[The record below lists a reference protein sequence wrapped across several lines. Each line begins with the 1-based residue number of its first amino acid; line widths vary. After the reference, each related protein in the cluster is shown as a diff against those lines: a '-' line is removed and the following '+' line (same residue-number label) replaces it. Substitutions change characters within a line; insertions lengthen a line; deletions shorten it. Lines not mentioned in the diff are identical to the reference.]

1 MTRVPSGPAVPL
13 AAWTALTSWL
23 VLLSWG
29 RLVEE
34 SDGLPDKLLVAI
46 VLVAASGVGLRRLGL
61 EWPFTFCGQLLVA
74 TLVLQAQLGTG
85 WLPTTSSLRSAVET
99 VVRATSS
106 AHDHAAPV
114 AGDVPSIVPL
124 LLVAGVLLHLV
135 VDLVAVSLRRALAA
149 SLPLLA
155 AWVLPVSVLGTATSW
170 PHFAL
175 AAAAW
180 LALLTADQRAE
191 RSRWGRSVSAPWL
204 DTVQPGSAALVIGGV
219 AVLAA
224 VALPSVL
231 PHRAALT
238 LPGSGS
244 GPGTTVSLKDPV
256 ADLQRNLTRGEDI
269 DLLRVRVP
277 AGAPAPA
284 YVRLSVLDE
293 FDGASWRVGSR
304 SWPSANG
311 TGSGDFPESPALD
324 LPGQRV
330 PWRVSV
336 SNAFASDWLPTPRWT
351 ASLLAGPDWRFDSET
366 LDVHRA
372 GSQGTAAGETYAA
385 VEYVPTITSREL
397 LATDAQAPGLDGD
410 FTSLPDQRPA
420 WVHDLAVRVARGA
433 TTEYARAVALQ
444 EFFQRNFTYS
454 TATAPGNGFAA
465 LGDFLNG
472 SRSGYCEQFAASMA
486 LLARELDIPARVSVG
501 FLRPEKHG
509 STSYEFS
516 AHDLHAWPELWFRGV
531 GWVGFEPTPTSRTGS
546 LPSWSRPPRETTPS
560 ASASP
565 TTTPSTAPR
574 PERREPDANGAS
586 GGEDGVDWRVPA
598 TAGTAV
604 LMVLGACLPLLLR
617 RAQRR
622 RRLGSSDVE
631 QWWTELHASTV
642 DLGIPWPR
650 GASPRATAHGLAARF
665 AGDHR
670 ASAADALDRLVLSVE
685 LARYAP
691 EGEGTASAADV
702 QTCVTALRANAGA
715 RDVRRA
721 RWWPRSVAG
730 QGRLRSV
737 ESA

>member
-1 MTRVPSGPAVPL
+1 MPL
-13 AAWTALTSWL
+13 TAWTALASWL
-23 VLLSWG
+23 VLVSWD

-34 SDGLPDKLLVAI
+34 SDGLPDMLLVAI
-46 VLVAASGVGLRRLGL
+46 ALVAAAGVGLRRLGL
-61 EWPFTFCGQLLVA
+61 EWPFTFCGQLIVGFLV
-74 TLVLQAQLGTG
+74 VQAQLGTG
-85 WLPTTSSLRSAVET
+85 WLPTTSSLRSAVEA

-124 LLVAGVLLHLV
+124 LLVAGVVLHRV

-155 AWVLPVSVLGTATSW
+155 AWVLPVSVLGTPSSW
-170 PHFAL
+170 LHFAV
-175 AAAAW
+175 AATAW
-180 LALLTADQRAE
+180 LALLAADQRAE
-191 RSRWGRSVSAPWL
+191 RSRWGRAVSAPWL
-204 DTVQPGSAALVIGGV
+204 DTVQPGPATVVIGAV

-238 LPGSGS
+238 LPGTGS
-244 GPGTTVSLKDPV
+244 GQGGTVSLKDPV
-256 ADLQRNLTRGEDI
+256 ADLQRNLTRGEDV

-277 AGAPAPA
+277 AGSPAPA
-284 YVRLSVLDE
+284 YVRLSVLDD
-293 FDGASWRVGSR
+293 FDGTSWRVGSR

-311 TGSGDFPESPALD
+311 TGSGDFPSTPALD

-351 ASLLAGPDWRFDSET
+351 ASLLAGPDWRYDSEA

-372 GSQGTAAGETYAA
+372 GSQGTAAGESYAA
-385 VEYVPTITSREL
+385 VEYLPTITSEEL
-397 LATDAQAPGLDGD
+397 LATDAGAPGLDGD
-410 FTSLPDQRPA
+410 FTRLPEQRPE
-420 WVHDLAVRVARGA
+420 WVHDLAVRVTRAA
-433 TTEYARAVALQ
+433 TTDYARAVALQ

-486 LLARELDIPARVSVG
+486 LLARELGIPARVSVG
-501 FLRPEKHG
+501 FLRPERRG
-509 STSYEFS
+509 SGTYEFS

-546 LPSWSRPPRETTPS
+546 LPTWSLPAREPGPS

-565 TTTPSTAPR
+565 STTASTAPR
-574 PERREPDANGAS
+574 PERREPD
-586 GGEDGVDWRVPA
+586 GGTTTSDAGGVDWRVPA
-598 TAGTAV
+598 AAGAV
-604 LMVLGACLPLLLR
+604 VLVAFGACLPLLLR
-617 RAQRR
+617 RGQRR
-622 RRLGSSDVE
+622 RRLGSDDVE
-631 QWWTELHASTV
+631 EWWTELRASTI
-642 DLGIPWPR
+642 DLGTPWPR
-650 GASPRATAHGLAARF
+650 GASPRATARSLAARF
-665 AGDHR
+665 AGDQR
-670 ASAADALDRLVLSVE
+670 AAADDALARLVLSVE

-691 EGEGTASAADV
+691 EGEGSATAADV
-702 QTCVTALRANAGA
+702 QACVAALRANAAA

-721 RWWPRSVAG
+721 RWWPRSVLG
-730 QGRLRSV
+730 QGRLRRV